1 MKELRKI
8 IQDINEHFNKEIEML
23 KKNQIETLE
32 IKSSI
37 NQIKDLAEGFN
48 NGLDQAGK
56 TILELEGNCKIL
68 YSDSRKGARKD

>member
-8 IQDINEHFNKEIEML
+8 IQDMNEHFNKEIEML

-37 NQIKDLAEGFN
+37 NQIKGLAESFN
-48 NGLDQAGK
+48 NGL
-56 TILELEGNCKIL
+56 
-68 YSDSRKGARKD
+68 SSRKNNTEAWKQLQNIAFR